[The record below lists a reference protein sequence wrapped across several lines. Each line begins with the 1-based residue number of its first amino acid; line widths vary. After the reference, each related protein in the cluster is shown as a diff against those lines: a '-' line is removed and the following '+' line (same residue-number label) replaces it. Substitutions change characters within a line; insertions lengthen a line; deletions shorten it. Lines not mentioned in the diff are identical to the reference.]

1 MTFIKIPYTA
11 SNDSIDKDTIIS
23 GIRALN
29 ISEDAKYETFEA
41 IYNVQPDGVMLD
53 DNEPEEIMN
62 FQRFLR
68 RYRIPHHQL
77 EISKR

>member
-1 MTFIKIPYTA
+1 M
-11 SNDSIDKDTIIS
+11 
-23 GIRALN
+23 N

-77 EISKR
+77 ETSKR